1 MTVAGTRPVLVGLVH
16 EATRRPCRSRRTG
29 REQERGDF
37 TTPAR
42 SQLSYD
48 GAGRITARADPTHAR
63 THDERDTMTDDAAPD
78 AGTVPHDLRVVVM
91 GVSGAGKS
99 TVGALLAER
108 LGLPFIDGD
117 DLHPPANV
125 AKMASGTPL
134 VDGDRWSWLDAVAE
148 VLARPGGVVVAASV
162 LKRSYRDRVR
172 AGAPDT
178 RFVELRGTE
187 EVLRSRLGQR
197 LDHFMPPVLLASQ
210 LEAWEPLDDDEAGS
224 AYDIE
229 LEPVEIAEAAASDLT
244 RSA

>member
-1 MTVAGTRPVLVGLVH
+1 
-16 EATRRPCRSRRTG
+16 
-29 REQERGDF
+29 
-37 TTPAR
+37 
-42 SQLSYD
+42 
-48 GAGRITARADPTHAR
+48 
-63 THDERDTMTDDAAPD
+63 MTDDAAPAAD
-78 AGTVPHDLRVVVM
+78 AAPHDLRVVVM

-99 TVGALLAER
+99 TVGVLLAER

-134 VDGDRWSWLDAVAE
+134 GDGDRWSWLDAVAE
-148 VLARPGGVVVAASV
+148 VLARPGGAVVAASV

-172 AGAPDT
+172 EGAPGT

-187 EVLRSRLGQR
+187 EVLRSRLGSR

-210 LEAWEPLDDDEAGS
+210 LDAWEALGGDEEGG
-224 AYDIE
+224 AYDIA
-229 LEPVEIAEAAASDLT
+229 LEPAAIAEAAASDLT